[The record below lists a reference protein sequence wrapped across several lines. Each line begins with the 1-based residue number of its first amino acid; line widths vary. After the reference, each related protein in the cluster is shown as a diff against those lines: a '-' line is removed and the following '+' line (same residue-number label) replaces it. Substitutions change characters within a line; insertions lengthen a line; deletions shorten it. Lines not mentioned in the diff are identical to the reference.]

1 VLLIYGEMVPE
12 AAACAWVHVD
22 APGARCDTFGMSTIP
37 IRREEITAEWLAARL
52 SGVGECEI
60 SGVVLEELI
69 GHNPDLSQLFRVRIE
84 YSVRTAEHPD
94 VVIVKIPP
102 VDDVVRIR
110 EAGYGPYVG
119 ELGSYRLLESYY
131 GESIARM
138 YGAVD
143 DPAEKTVCFIFEDIG
158 VLPEGQK
165 YAKIDLEI
173 AKSTLDFMAEYHAR
187 FWRDEKLGK
196 ARWIRDSDWAFLF
209 NQNPADSSI
218 GWDVIKADDRF
229 EKTGGLVVAGEYLG
243 SRLTDLRDAMRNR
256 PNTLTHN
263 DFHQGNVLLRR
274 GANGVTPVII
284 DWQMPA
290 FSGGTNDLAKFMM
303 TAVPF
308 EILAEHEQSL
318 VERYVGNL
326 KAGGVGDYSFDECWR
341 DYRRAQVAT
350 FGNYAIGCYET
361 SPDGGLIE
369 SSGDS
374 THAVIKALTLADPV
388 ELGEFLP

>member
-1 VLLIYGEMVPE
+1 
-12 AAACAWVHVD
+12 
-22 APGARCDTFGMSTIP
+22 MSTIP
-37 IRREEITAEWLAARL
+37 IRREEITAEWLATRL
-52 SGVGECEI
+52 SGVGKCKI
-60 SGVVLEELI
+60 SGVVLEELT
-69 GHNPDLSQLFRVRIE
+69 GHNPDLSQLFRVRID
-84 YSVRTAEHPD
+84 YSVSEAEHPD

-138 YGAVD
+138 YDAVE
-143 DPAEKTVCFIFEDIG
+143 DPAENTVCFVFEDIG
-158 VLPEGQK
+158 ILPAGQK
-165 YAKIDLEI
+165 YTKIDLDI

-187 FWRDEKLGK
+187 FWRDGTLGE
-196 ARWIRDSDWAFLF
+196 ASWIRDSDWAFLF
-209 NQNPADSSI
+209 NQSPVDSSV

-229 EKTGGLVVAGEYLG
+229 EKAGGLVVAGEYLG
-243 SRLTDLRDAMRNR
+243 SRLTDLRDAMRSR

-263 DFHQGNVLLRR
+263 DFHQGNVMLRQTPN
-274 GANGVTPVII
+274 GAMPVII
-284 DWQMPA
+284 DWQLPA

-318 VERYVGNL
+318 VEHYAENL
-326 KAGGVGDYSFDECWR
+326 KARGVGDYSFDECWR

-388 ELGEFLP
+388 ELGRFLP